1 MKFEIEN
8 IKISD
13 AINIL
18 NKLKLKGLKSI
29 HRTRL
34 ANKLIEKLQRVV
46 DEEKKLKE
54 EYSNKDKDGKP
65 IVKDGKYDIENMDE
79 FQKVIEEFYKEKVVI
94 DDGESQVTLRS
105 VKQSLEECEIEWEGK
120 EAYAYAALYEG
131 FKGGEEE

>member
-1 MKFEIEN
+1 MRLEIEN

-13 AINIL
+13 SINIL
-18 NKLKLKGLKSI
+18 NKLPLKGLKSI

-34 ANKLIEKLQRVV
+34 ANKLIEKLQRVA

-54 EYSNKDKDGKP
+54 EYSNKDKDGKAV
-65 IVKDGKYDIENMDE
+65 IKDGKYDIKDLDE

-94 DDGESQVTLRS
+94 DDGDSQVMLRS

-120 EAYAYAALYEG
+120 EAYDYAALYEG
-131 FKGGEEE
+131 FKGGEE